1 MVDLQSADSGEW
13 SLGEATGIPMLV
25 CLWLAMAPPFSLF
38 ASPRVQLLCD
48 FAADRLGRSPW
59 GLCDDGSR
67 AEGSLHSARF
77 SQLLHQFQLTG
88 KTLWSFISNTS
99 VRNSRAIQSLI
110 KAGGLYHCLP
120 SCSGEVTSVTVRAQW
135 WQSPNSTNAP
145 EINAGSVRVV
155 A

>member
-1 MVDLQSADSGEW
+1 MD
-13 SLGEATGIPMLV
+13 V

-48 FAADRLGRSPW
+48 SAADRLGRS
-59 GLCDDGSR
+59 
-67 AEGSLHSARF
+67 
-77 SQLLHQFQLTG
+77 QLLGAYVMVALGLRDRLTVLGSHSFYTNSDVTG